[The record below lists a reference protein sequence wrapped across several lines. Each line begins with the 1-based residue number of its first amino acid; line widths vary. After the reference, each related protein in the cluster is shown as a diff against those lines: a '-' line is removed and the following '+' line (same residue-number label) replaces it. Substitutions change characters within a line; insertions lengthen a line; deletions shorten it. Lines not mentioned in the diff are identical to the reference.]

1 MTAAATTWD
10 RVLDEGTWRAVDDRE
25 RPLPL
30 PQSWE
35 WGEARRASGARVYR
49 FAAALDR
56 GPVGVQ
62 LEFRA
67 AGRVAWAPGGPI
79 GPGVA
84 ALAPIDLTV
93 LARSLRRLLL
103 VAPHRSVPGR
113 AVGCVHYLPGTSYVS
128 LGDPDPT
135 ARARMSSRWR
145 NCLSKAE
152 RSGLE
157 VEDGGLDD
165 LLVLEAELA
174 TRKSFRPPYQAPFYA
189 ALAEAFGSGF
199 RIRRTRLGAEVVGV
213 WADAASGSTA
223 LYLAG
228 ATSPAGRPV
237 NASYLLAHDAVGRL
251 GTDGRRFLDLGG
263 VNPGSREGVDHFK
276 RGLGGEERAFPGVY
290 AFGLGSRA
298 LSWGAIVCALRSR
311 AT

>member
-1 MTAAATTWD
+1 MTTAATTWD
-10 RVLDEGTWRAVDDRE
+10 RVLDERTWRALGDRDC
-25 RPLPL
+25 PLPL

-35 WGEARRASGARVYR
+35 WGEARSASGARVHR
-49 FAAALDR
+49 FATVLDR

-62 LEFRA
+62 LELRA
-67 AGRVAWAPGGPI
+67 GGLVAWAPGGPI
-79 GPGVA
+79 GPGVTALGATDLA
-84 ALAPIDLTV
+84 ALGRA
-93 LARSLRRLLL
+93 LRRLLL
-103 VAPHRSVPGR
+103 VAPHGAVPGR
-113 AVGCVHYLPGTSYVS
+113 VVGGVHYLPGTSYVS

-152 RSGLE
+152 RSGLH

-174 TRKSFRPPYQAPFYA
+174 ARKSFRPAYRAPFYS
-189 ALAEAFGSGF
+189 ALSEAFGSGF
-199 RIRRTRLGAEVVGV
+199 RIRRTRLGADVVGV
-213 WADAASGSTA
+213 WADTASGSTA

-251 GTDGRRFLDLGG
+251 GADGRRFLDLGG
-263 VNPGSREGVDHFK
+263 VNPRSREGVDHFK
-276 RGLGGEERAFPGVY
+276 RGLGGEVRAFPGVY

-298 LSWGAIVCALRSR
+298 FSWGAMVCARRSR
-311 AT
+311 TN